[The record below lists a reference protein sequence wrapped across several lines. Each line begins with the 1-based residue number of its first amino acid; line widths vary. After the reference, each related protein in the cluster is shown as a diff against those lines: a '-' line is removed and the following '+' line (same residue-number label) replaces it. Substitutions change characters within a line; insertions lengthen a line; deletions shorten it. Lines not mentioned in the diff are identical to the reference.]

1 MRLFP
6 QKYCFRPVFM
16 GFCPSQPTQGV
27 VYSWNGFRIH
37 TICCSNFSQC
47 FRGSRYNDAR
57 KDFFVLHSLEHM
69 TQVFLSL
76 GSNLGDPM
84 ANLREAVA
92 RLREFANITA
102 LSHAYESEPVEFTEQ
117 PWFVNAVV
125 GLELDEAEG
134 TPSWESPQALLERLL
149 AIEYKMGR
157 RRDDKYIPKGP
168 RLIDIDIVMYGNRV
182 ICSPT
187 LTVPHPAMQFRR
199 FVLEPLAEIAPGAE
213 HPLLHQS
220 ALQMLS
226 ALPTGGPVVRVL
238 GPLAESE
245 K

>member
-1 MRLFP
+1 MT
-6 QKYCFRPVFM
+6 
-16 GFCPSQPTQGV
+16 GFIPCLWGFGPSQLTQGV
-27 VYSWNGFRIH
+27 VYSSNSGGIH

-57 KDFFVLHSLEHM
+57 KDFFVLHSQEHM
-69 TQVFLSL
+69 EQVFLSL
-76 GSNLGDPM
+76 GSNLGNPM

-92 RLREFANITA
+92 RLGEFASVTA
-102 LSHAYESEPVEFTEQ
+102 LSHAYESEPVEFTDQ

-125 GLELDEAEG
+125 GLELDEAER
-134 TPSWESPQALLERLL
+134 TPSWDSPQALLERLQ
-149 AIEYKMGR
+149 AVEHQMGR
-157 RRDDKYIPKGP
+157 RRDENYIPKGP
-168 RLIDIDIVMYGNRV
+168 RLIDIDIVLYGSRV

-220 ALQMLS
+220 AWQMLC
-226 ALPTGGPVVRVL
+226 ALPAGGPVVRVL
-238 GPLAESE
+238 GPLASPG

>member
-1 MRLFP
+1 M
-6 QKYCFRPVFM
+6 
-16 GFCPSQPTQGV
+16 
-27 VYSWNGFRIH
+27 
-37 TICCSNFSQC
+37 
-47 FRGSRYNDAR
+47 
-57 KDFFVLHSLEHM
+57 E
-69 TQVFLSL
+69 QVFLSL

-92 RLREFANITA
+92 RLREFASITA

-125 GLELDEAEG
+125 GLQLDEAEG
-134 TPSWESPQALLERLL
+134 TSSWESPQALLRRLL
-149 AIEYKMGR
+149 AVEYEMGR
-157 RRDDKYIPKGP
+157 RRDENYIPKGP
-168 RLIDIDIVMYGNRV
+168 RLIDIDIVLYGSRV

-199 FVLEPLAEIAPGAE
+199 FVLEPLAEIAPGVE

-220 ALQMLS
+220 ARQMLC

-238 GPLAESE
+238 GPLAAPE